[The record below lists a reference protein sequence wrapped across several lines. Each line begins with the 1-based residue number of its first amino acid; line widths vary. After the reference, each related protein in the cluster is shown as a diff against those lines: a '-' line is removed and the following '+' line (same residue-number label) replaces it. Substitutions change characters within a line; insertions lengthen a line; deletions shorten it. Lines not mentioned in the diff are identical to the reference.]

1 MRVRIAPRTFFLLI
15 PHFTQKLASTPRA
28 LIRIAPRTFFLLIP
42 HFTQKLASTPRA
54 LIRIPLR
61 TFFLLIPHF
70 SHETDEYPKGT
81 YSNRA
86 EDIFILT
93 PTFHAEISE
102 YPKGN
107 CSHPTEIKF
116 QPRSKHINLGRFC
129 LNLVNAPH
137 PFHQLLHGRASGP
150 SSSVI
155 HQRGSRSN
163 STTIQ
168 PDLHHTPTAINIQP
182 QPLTVSRETFTDLT
196 HL

>member
-1 MRVRIAPRTFFLLI
+1 MDRAPACGADGCAFESRRG
-15 PHFTQKLASTPRA
+15 HFCFNSPISRRKLASTPRA

-42 HFTQKLASTPRA
+42 HFTQK
-54 LIRIPLR
+54 
-61 TFFLLIPHF
+61 
-70 SHETDEYPKGT
+70 
-81 YSNRA
+81 
-86 EDIFILT
+86 
-93 PTFHAEISE
+93 ISE
-102 YPKGN
+102 YPKGT

-116 QPRSKHINLGRFC
+116 QPPSKHINLGRFC

-155 HQRGSRSN
+155 HQRVSRSN